1 MSVDEMVSLEA
12 RIEHPPSPGDPP
24 LIGAASRGRVRAW
37 KQPLLFAAL
46 PVALVAGGYAYATG
60 GRILAI
66 DNAYVD
72 TDKVGVSTDI
82 AGTVAQVAVSENQ
95 RVAAGQILY
104 QVDDLPYRLALARA
118 QAHLGMVRDELLTTQ
133 TSYRDIQA
141 QVAQGA
147 IDVSFYATERERQ
160 RELLAQHVASEV
172 AFDAADR
179 SLQAAR
185 QKVTAL
191 RQQLAGVAAS
201 LDGAPDGPVDRNPK
215 YLEAQAQRDEAA
227 RQLAHTVVRAPFAG
241 VATGVGAIAPGRFL
255 PASTPAFFLVASD
268 RTWVDAT
275 PKETEL
281 TWVRVGQPAVLKV
294 DTYPGV
300 TWRGVVESI
309 SPAAAQEFSLLP
321 AQNSSGNWVKVVQRI
336 PMRIRVLPAG
346 RDLPPLRAGM
356 SVVAEIDTGHARG
369 LPFLQSAGGSA
380 PTTGG
385 RS

>member
-1 MSVDEMVSLEA
+1 VSVDELVSREV
-12 RIEHPPSPGDPP
+12 RVEPPPPAGDSPA
-24 LIGAASRGRVRAW
+24 IGAASRRSVRQW
-37 KQPLLFAAL
+37 KRPLLFAAL

-60 GRILAI
+60 GRILSI

-95 RVAAGQILY
+95 RVASGQILY
-104 QVDDLPYRLALARA
+104 QLDDLPFRLALVRA
-118 QAHLGMVRDELLTTQ
+118 QAHLGMVRDELVTTQ

-141 QVAQGA
+141 QVAQGGV
-147 IDVSFYATERERQ
+147 DVGFYAAERERQ
-160 RELLAQHVASEV
+160 RELLAQHVASQSG
-172 AFDAADR
+172 FDVSDR
-179 SLQAAR
+179 NLKAAR
-185 QKVTAL
+185 QKLTTL

-215 YLEAQAQRDEAA
+215 YLEAQAQADEAA

-241 VATGVGAIAPGRFL
+241 VATGVGATAPGRFL

-268 RTWVDAT
+268 HTWVDAT

-321 AQNSSGNWVKVVQRI
+321 AQNTSGNWVKVVQRI

-346 RDLPPLRAGM
+346 EDLPPLRAGM
-356 SVVAEIDTGHARG
+356 SVMAEIDTGHAHG
-369 LPFLQSAGGSA
+369 LPFLLSAGGSA
-380 PTTGG
+380 PTASG
-385 RS
+385 RP